1 MDFDILS
8 FLTSPEIII
17 PVLVSTVQAGT
28 PVLYATLGEI
38 VTERSGVLNLGVEGL
53 MIMGAFFG
61 FIVQL
66 HTGNPWLATLA
77 AGAGVAALSLIHG
90 VVCLVF
96 QGNQV
101 VSGLAITIFGVGL
114 ADYLGT
120 PHVGTVTT
128 GFQPSVTPILGSIP
142 LLGDIF
148 FSLDPL
154 VTLSLFI
161 APLLW
166 LVLARTS
173 FGLSLCAAGENPA
186 AAAAAGLNPVLLR
199 WIGITAGG
207 FLVGVGGAYLSLAYT
222 HTWTFNLTAGRGW
235 IAVALVIFAFWR
247 PERAILG
254 AYLFGGVMAVQLRL
268 QALGATIPSSLLM
281 MLPYALTMLVLLL
294 ASARGRGRNAPA
306 ALGVNI
312 PPRD

>member
-1 MDFDILS
+1 MDLDMLS

-38 VTERSGVLNLGVEGL
+38 ITERSGILNLGVEGL
-53 MIMGAFFG
+53 MIMGAFFA
-61 FIVQL
+61 FIIQL
-66 HTGNPWLATLA
+66 HTGNPWLAALG
-77 AGAGVAALSLIHG
+77 AGIGVAALSLIHG
-90 VVCLVF
+90 VVCLLF

-120 PHVGTVTT
+120 PYVGTVTT
-128 GFQPSVTPILGSIP
+128 GFQPSVTPVLGSIP
-142 LLGDIF
+142 ILGEIF

-154 VTLSLFI
+154 VTLSLFV

-166 LVLARTS
+166 IFFTRTP
-173 FGLSLCAAGENPA
+173 FGLGLCAAGENPSA
-186 AAAAAGLNPVLLR
+186 VAAAGLNPVLLR
-199 WIGITAGG
+199 WIGIFAGG

-247 PERAILG
+247 PGRAILG
-254 AYLFGGVMAVQLRL
+254 AYLFGGVMAIQLRL
-268 QALGATIPSSLLM
+268 QALGATVPSSLMM
-281 MLPYALTMLVLLL
+281 MLPYMLTLLVLLYS
-294 ASARGRGRNAPA
+294 SARGKGRSAPA